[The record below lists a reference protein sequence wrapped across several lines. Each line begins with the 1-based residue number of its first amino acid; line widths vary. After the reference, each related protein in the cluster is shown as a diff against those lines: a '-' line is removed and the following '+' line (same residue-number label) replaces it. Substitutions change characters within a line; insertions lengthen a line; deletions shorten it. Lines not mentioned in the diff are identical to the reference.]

1 VKLNISMGMIVT
13 GLVTTVIALAIINR
27 FPALKQ
33 FTGQS

>member
-1 VKLNISMGMIVT
+1 MKLNISMGMIIT

-33 FTGQS
+33 LTAQS